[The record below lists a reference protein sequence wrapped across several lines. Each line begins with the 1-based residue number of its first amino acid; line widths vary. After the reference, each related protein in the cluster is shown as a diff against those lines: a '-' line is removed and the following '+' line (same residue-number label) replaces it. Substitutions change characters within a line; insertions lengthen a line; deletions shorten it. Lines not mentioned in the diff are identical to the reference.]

1 MVYSEPTHGWT
12 RAQKFHEHSPSKEPM
27 GSTRKVYQK
36 AISVTYKISQERN
49 WSKQQRD
56 GLFQLQIRISFPF
69 LLAKDSRRFLFI
81 MITRS
86 FFTLLYLGGTY
97 ARLVYTWYKKILHD
111 CSTDGI
117 SCSKWKQGICWKKYQ
132 NETAKIQREET
143 VTVSDV
149 IAGIINTQKNKT
161 RIWHQQDRDEI
172 FEASH

>member
-1 MVYSEPTHGWT
+1 MVKHYGVKLRHITQKMVHSEPTHGWT

-97 ARLVYTWYKKILHD
+97 ARLVYTWYKKN
-111 CSTDGI
+111 ST
-117 SCSKWKQGICWKKYQ
+117 WLQYWWY
-132 NETAKIQREET
+132 
-143 VTVSDV
+143 
-149 IAGIINTQKNKT
+149 
-161 RIWHQQDRDEI
+161 
-172 FEASH
+172 FL